1 MSNRVLSVREVFFFP
16 GTRAKFEGHFIMN
29 SSDPALI
36 TIANE
41 LKETAT
47 TIPKY
52 QLLLKVQDT
61 ESYEMTDCLIHRFEP
76 DSSELTTCHFLC
88 NDIEKID

>member
-29 SSDPALI
+29 SSDPGLI
-36 TIANE
+36 AIANQI
-41 LKETAT
+41 KEAPS

-52 QLLLKVQDT
+52 QLLLKVRDK
-61 ESYEMTDCLIHRFEP
+61 ESYEMTDCLIHRFEE
-76 DSSELTTCHFLC
+76 DSNEQTKCHFFC

>member
-1 MSNRVLSVREVFFFP
+1 VSNRVLSVREVFFFP

-52 QLLLKVQDT
+52 QLLLKVKDT
-61 ESYEMTDCLIHRFEP
+61 ESYEITDCLIHRFEL
-76 DSSELTTCHFLC
+76 DSSELATCHFFC